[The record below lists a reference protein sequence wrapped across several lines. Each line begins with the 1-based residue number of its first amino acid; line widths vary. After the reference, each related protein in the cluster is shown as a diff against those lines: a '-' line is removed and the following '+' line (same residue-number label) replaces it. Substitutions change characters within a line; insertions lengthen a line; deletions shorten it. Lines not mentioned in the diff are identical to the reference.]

1 VVEHLTLNP
10 NIKGSTPAT
19 GTRKVA
25 KSIPKSHLNLFI
37 FHMNRHTKL
46 KNDYEYFSSSF
57 KMCSSCSKVVNAQL
71 RILKLA
77 V

>member
-1 VVEHLTLNP
+1 MVEHLNHIT
-10 NIKGSTPAT
+10 NIKGSTPTT
-19 GTRKVA
+19 GTRKMA

-46 KNDYEYFSSSF
+46 KNDCECFSSSL
-57 KMCSSCSKVVNAQL
+57 KMCSSGSKVVNDQL
-71 RILKLA
+71 NILKLA